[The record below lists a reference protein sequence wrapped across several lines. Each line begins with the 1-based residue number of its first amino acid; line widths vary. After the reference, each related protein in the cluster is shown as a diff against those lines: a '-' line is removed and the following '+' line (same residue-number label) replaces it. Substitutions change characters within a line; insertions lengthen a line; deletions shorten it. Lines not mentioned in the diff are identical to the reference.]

1 MKRLNEFTPIK
12 NKRVKSKRLP
22 EWFTPEI
29 TVMQNLRDKSKRL
42 KQWDNYK
49 PYRNRTRHLI
59 KQSKRN
65 FFTNC
70 IDNSKDTKSIW
81 KHMRNAND
89 GSNLTSRR
97 LPEELVI
104 NNERINDASEIAS
117 KLNAYFT
124 SIADGLLENRSNRST
139 LNTEK
144 IDQFVDSKLPGHIK
158 FNIPF
163 INTEQ
168 VKSLS
173 ISWT

>member
-1 MKRLNEFTPIK
+1 MKHLNEFAPIK

-29 TVMQNLRDKSKRL
+29 TVMQNLRDRSKRL

-49 PYRNRTRHLI
+49 RYRNRTRHLI

-81 KHMRNAND
+81 KHIKKATD

-97 LPEELVI
+97 LPEELAI

-124 SIADGLLENRSNRST
+124 SIADGLAENRPNGNT

-144 IDQFVDSKLPGHIK
+144 NWSVC
-158 FNIPF
+158 
-163 INTEQ
+163 
-168 VKSLS
+168 
-173 ISWT
+173 